1 VAGRLDARGHKGE
14 GLGGRAALRIED
26 YIATLPKGIVSGDG
40 VQLPARALRRMLGLA
55 GIRRGEA
62 FMHLGCGD
70 GEGLRIALEEFGAGS
85 AVGVDTSAAA
95 VATARESLPGDRC
108 EVVCGD
114 AVDADVSGADVVA
127 YWFADEAIT
136 APLRRTL
143 SSLREGARVVSVWGP
158 PAGCLPERIDF
169 PFVLSVAPFREAKSV
184 REQLLAV
191 LGVRCVDFV
200 TAWEYSERYTRAIG
214 PDGNEGNRFLTMMQ
228 AVTMWIGARNLG
240 VSCTSEM
247 PESIRTYAGILRTFY
262 GIEVEHLLEGGG
274 ESQPG
279 PRGAAHAQ

>member
-1 VAGRLDARGHKGE
+1 MAGRLHARGHKGE
-14 GLGGRAALRIED
+14 GLGGPDALRIED
-26 YIATLPKGIVSGDG
+26 YIATLPGSIVSGDG
-40 VQLPARALRRMLGLA
+40 VQMPAHAMRRMLGLA
-55 GIRRGEA
+55 GIRQGET
-62 FMHLGCGD
+62 FMHLGCGG

-95 VATARESLPGDRC
+95 VAAARESLSGAGGRC

-114 AVDADVSGADVVA
+114 AVDADVARADVVA
-127 YWFADEAIT
+127 YWFADERIT
-136 APLRRTL
+136 VPLRRTL

-158 PAGCLPERIDF
+158 PAGCLPERVDF
-169 PFVLSVAPFREAKSV
+169 PFVLSVAPFREARSV

-240 VSCTSEM
+240 VSCTRDM

-262 GIEVEHLLEGGG
+262 GIEVEHLLEDAGD
-274 ESQPG
+274 
-279 PRGAAHAQ
+279 